1 MDPYL
6 YITEGITILGTIK
19 LLILQ
24 KFVVK
29 PNATH
34 RQVLVPLGFLAG
46 VLMDQLIITF
56 LAQIMKITQ
65 SFTIVW
71 ITHMDCS
78 IQLSYGFSQEH
89 LFYLKIKWS
98 KLKIWFNPKFLDIL
112 RQFGLYIL
120 IKGVTANMRIQIK
133 FKCHRSKIYRESQ
146 RINHFY
152 TDGYS

>member
-65 SFTIVW
+65 SFTIV
-71 ITHMDCS
+71 
-78 IQLSYGFSQEH
+78 
-89 LFYLKIKWS
+89 
-98 KLKIWFNPKFLDIL
+98 
-112 RQFGLYIL
+112 
-120 IKGVTANMRIQIK
+120 
-133 FKCHRSKIYRESQ
+133 
-146 RINHFY
+146 
-152 TDGYS
+152 